1 MLSAAHCGVALLATI
16 HAVNREE
23 LARKPLFARLLE
35 MRVFQRIVT
44 ITVEDGHRVYRV
56 EAL

>member
-1 MLSAAHCGVALLATI
+1 MSLWDIIVW
-16 HAVNREE
+16 
-23 LARKPLFARLLE
+23 PFARLLE

-44 ITVEDGHRVYRV
+44 ITVEDGRRVYRV

>member
-1 MLSAAHCGVALLATI
+1 M
-16 HAVNREE
+16 NREE

>member
-1 MLSAAHCGVALLATI
+1 MKSPQRRTYGPCCPPHTAAWALLATI

-35 MRVFQRIVT
+35 MRYSK
-44 ITVEDGHRVYRV
+44 G
-56 EAL
+56 